1 MPCSG
6 CGVEY
11 APEDVISPA
20 TASAITANCVACV
33 AAHFVGDRGAWRSC
47 VPIYALGHVVQA
59 KLEEA
64 GEWGYA
70 SALRE
75 ALEADEASGEEE
87 EPLTRAALR
96 DALGSLREYA
106 QQFDLA
112 DVVEEAVE
120 V

>member
-6 CGVEY
+6 CGAEY
-11 APEDVISPA
+11 APENIVSPQ

-33 AAHFVGDRGAWRSC
+33 AEHFVGDRDAWRSC
-47 VPIYALGHVVQA
+47 VPIFVLGRVVQA

-64 GEWGYA
+64 GEWAYA

-87 EPLTRAALR
+87 EPETRAALR

-106 QQFDLA
+106 QAFDLA
-112 DVVEEAVE
+112 DTVEEAIE